1 MPYEVC
7 LISCGRCSAEFQT
20 RPTPRIRSSTRSL
33 TLKDSSEG
41 EAQIAHDVP
50 SDSSS
55 ASLNHMYN
63 IVAKSHLISGVKDYV
78 VPKNTG
84 DHRRGIIEDLQI
96 LVELSIERIF
106 EVVRRFIQI
115 CFSPLAILNLIFNKF
130 KSNRSVEDDDDNVV
144 VTGTTS
150 LLGDSDPTPH
160 KQVRREQALNTD
172 GRTCE
177 DIISSLG

>member
-1 MPYEVC
+1 MITP
-7 LISCGRCSAEFQT
+7 SRCSGKLQT

-33 TLKDSSEG
+33 TLKDLSEG
-41 EAQIAHDVP
+41 EAQITQDSP

-55 ASLNHMYN
+55 ASLNHVYN
-63 IVAKSHLISGVKDYV
+63 NVAQSHLISGVKDYV

-106 EVVRRFIQI
+106 DGVRRFIQI
-115 CFSPLAILNLIFNKF
+115 CFSPLAILNLIFNRF
-130 KSNRSVEDDDDNVV
+130 KSNRSVDDEYVV
-144 VTGTTS
+144 VGTTS
-150 LLGDSDPTPH
+150 TLGDSDPTPH
-160 KQVRREQALNTD
+160 KQVRRGQTLNTD

-177 DIISSLG
+177 DVISSLG